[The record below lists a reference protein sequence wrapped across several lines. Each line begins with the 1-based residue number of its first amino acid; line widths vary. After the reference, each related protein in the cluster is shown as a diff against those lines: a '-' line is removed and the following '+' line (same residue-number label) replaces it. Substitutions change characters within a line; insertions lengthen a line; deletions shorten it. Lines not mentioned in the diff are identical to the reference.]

1 MGLLVCTVV
10 VIILWIMAI
19 IDYHDDPP
27 SGIDG
32 GML

>member
-1 MGLLVCTVV
+1 MGLLVFMIV

>member
-1 MGLLVCTVV
+1 MGLLVFTVIV
-10 VIILWIMAI
+10 VILWIMAI
-19 IDYHDDPP
+19 VDYHDDPP

>member
-1 MGLLVCTVV
+1 MGLLVFTVIV
-10 VIILWIMAI
+10 VILWIMAI
-19 IDYHDDPP
+19 IDYHNDPP

>member
-1 MGLLVCTVV
+1 MGLLVFTVV